1 MSASTQ
7 GRRGPTDARLTQ
19 VRRVLEALLES
30 LDATVRLTRRE
41 EGETVPEP
49 LRLSAAQLIDRLG
62 AANRLA
68 AGKFVGPPAF
78 VATTTAI
85 GEAIRQLD
93 AAFVAYRKHLDRAP
107 SESGEAAIGLDAEI
121 GRIKLD
127 AGRWGA

>member
-1 MSASTQ
+1 M
-7 GRRGPTDARLTQ
+7 DARVTQ

-30 LDATVRLTRRE
+30 LDATVWLSRRQ
-41 EGETVPEP
+41 EGEAVPEP
-49 LRLSAAQLIDRLG
+49 VEQSAAQLVDRLG

-85 GEAIRQLD
+85 GDAIRQLD
-93 AAFVAYRKHLDRAP
+93 AAFVAYRQHLDRAP
-107 SESGEAAIGLDAEI
+107 SECGEAAIALDAEI

-127 AGRWGA
+127 AGRWE

>member
-1 MSASTQ
+1 MSSSVQ
-7 GRRGPTDARLTQ
+7 GRRGPADARLTQ
-19 VRRVLEALLES
+19 IRRVLEALLES
-30 LDATVRLTRRE
+30 LDATVRLTRRQD
-41 EGETVPEP
+41 GEAMPDP
-49 LRLSAAQLIDRLG
+49 LEQSAAQLLDRLG

-85 GEAIRQLD
+85 GDAIRQLD

-107 SESGEAAIGLDAEI
+107 SESGEAAIALDAEI

-127 AGRWGA
+127 AGRWE